1 MSEALGKTFQPGE
14 DIVRQGDVGNCM
26 YVIQQ
31 GEAEVLKEVN
41 GKQSRVDTMAGGDIF
56 GEIAIVE
63 HTTRSSTVRAIT
75 EVHVMT
81 IDRKTF
87 LRRVQ
92 EDPSLALN
100 VLKVMARRVRGLDQE
115 LAVLKQSLAESG
127 LGAGAAGILRD

>member
-1 MSEALGKTFQPGE
+1 MSDALGKTFQPGE
-14 DIVRQGDVGNCM
+14 DIVRQGDVGDCM

-31 GEAEVLKEVN
+31 GDAEVLKEVD
-41 GKQSRVDTMAGGDIF
+41 GKQIRVDIMKTGDIF

-100 VLKVMARRVRGLDQE
+100 VLRVMAHRVRGLDQE
-115 LAVLKQSLAESG
+115 LAVLKQSLPAAG
-127 LGAGAAGILRD
+127 PGAG

>member
-1 MSEALGKTFQPGE
+1 MSDALGKTFQPGD
-14 DIVRQGDVGNCM
+14 DIVRQGDVGDCM

-31 GEAEVLKEVN
+31 GDAEVLKEVD
-41 GKQSRVDTMAGGDIF
+41 GEQIRVDIMKTGDIF

-100 VLKVMARRVRGLDQE
+100 VLKVMAHRVRGLDQE
-115 LAVLKQSLAESG
+115 LAVLKKSLP
-127 LGAGAAGILRD
+127 GAGPRTG

>member
-1 MSEALGKTFQPGE
+1 MNETLGTIFQPGE
-14 DIVRQGDVGNCM
+14 DIVRQGEIGDCM

-31 GEAEVLKEVN
+31 GDAEVLKEVD
-41 GKQSRVDTMAGGDIF
+41 GMQTRVDTMQTGDIF
-56 GEIAIVE
+56 GEIAIIE

-100 VLKVMARRVRGLDQE
+100 VLKVMAHRVRGLDQE
-115 LAVLKQSLAESG
+115 LAVLKQSLIEVG
-127 LGAGAAGILRD
+127 PGAG

>member
-1 MSEALGKTFQPGE
+1 MSDALGKIFRPGE
-14 DIVRQGDVGNCM
+14 DIVRQGEVGDCM

-31 GEAEVLKEVN
+31 GDAEVLKEVD
-41 GKQSRVDTMAGGDIF
+41 GMQTRVDTMQTGDIF

-100 VLKVMARRVRGLDQE
+100 VLKVMAHRVRGLDQE
-115 LAVLKQSLAESG
+115 LAVLKQSITKVEP
-127 LGAGAAGILRD
+127 GAG

>member
-1 MSEALGKTFQPGE
+1 MSDALGKTFQPGE
-14 DIVRQGDVGNCM
+14 DIVRQGDVGDCM

-31 GEAEVLKEVN
+31 GESEVLKEVD
-41 GKQSRVDTMAGGDIF
+41 GKQVRVDTMKAGDLF

-92 EDPSLALN
+92 EDPSLAIN
-100 VLKVMARRVRGLDQE
+100 VLKVMAHRVRVLDQE
-115 LAVLKQSLAESG
+115 LAMLKQSLSGSG
-127 LGAGAAGILRD
+127 LGAG